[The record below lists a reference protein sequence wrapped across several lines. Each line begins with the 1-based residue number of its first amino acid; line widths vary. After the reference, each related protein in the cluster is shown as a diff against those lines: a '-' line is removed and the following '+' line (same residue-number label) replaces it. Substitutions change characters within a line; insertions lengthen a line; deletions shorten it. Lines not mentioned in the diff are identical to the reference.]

1 MNSKKILLK
10 WSLIGL
16 FGLIIFVFFYF
27 EGHKILTFEF
37 LKSNHSAIKMWT
49 EQNILLSA
57 IVFFLIYV
65 LSTALSLP
73 GAAILT
79 LASGGLFGLSLGT
92 LISSF
97 ASSIGAGFA
106 FLGARYFLKDWV
118 QSKFKSSFEKIN
130 EGINKEGAY
139 YLFTLRL
146 TPVFPFFLVNLIMG
160 LTSMKFWTYFF
171 VSQIAMLPGTLIY
184 VNAGT
189 QIASLTSTKDI
200 LSAKI
205 ILSFVLLGAF
215 PLIVK
220 KLIVI
225 KNKNSKKLNY

>member
-1 MNSKKILLK
+1 MDSKKILLK
-10 WSLIGL
+10 WSLIGFL
-16 FGLIIFVFFYF
+16 GLIIVVFFYF
-27 EGHKILTFEF
+27 EGHKILTLES
-37 LKSNHSAIKMWT
+37 LKSNHITLKMWT
-49 EQNILLSA
+49 EQNILLSVF
-57 IVFFLIYV
+57 VFFLIYV

-130 EGINKEGAY
+130 EGIKNEGAY

-171 VSQIAMLPGTLIY
+171 VSQIAMLPGTIIY

-189 QIASLTSTKDI
+189 QIASLSSTKDI
-200 LSAKI
+200 LSPKI
-205 ILSFVLLGAF
+205 ILSFILLGAF

-220 KLIVI
+220 KILIT
-225 KNKNSKKLNY
+225 KTRK